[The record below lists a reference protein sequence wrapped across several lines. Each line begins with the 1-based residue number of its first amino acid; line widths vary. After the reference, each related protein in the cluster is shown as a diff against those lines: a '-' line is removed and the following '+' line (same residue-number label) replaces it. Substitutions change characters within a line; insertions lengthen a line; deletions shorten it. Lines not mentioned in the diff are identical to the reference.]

1 MTLDAGKCHFMRL
14 GKDKANE
21 TFVFKN
27 LVMKNSKEQK
37 ILGVTVDNKLNCK
50 SHIKELCKR
59 HKNKDILKTLK
70 LSN

>member
-1 MTLDAGKCHFMRL
+1 MRL

-37 ILGVTVDNKLNCK
+37 ILGVTVDNKLNRK
-50 SHIKELCKR
+50 SHIKELCKP
-59 HKNKDILKTLK
+59 HKK
-70 LSN
+70 

>member
-1 MTLDAGKCHFMRL
+1 MRL
-14 GKDKANE
+14 GKDKPNE

-50 SHIKELCKR
+50 SHIKELCKP
-59 HKNKDILKTLK
+59 HKK
-70 LSN
+70 